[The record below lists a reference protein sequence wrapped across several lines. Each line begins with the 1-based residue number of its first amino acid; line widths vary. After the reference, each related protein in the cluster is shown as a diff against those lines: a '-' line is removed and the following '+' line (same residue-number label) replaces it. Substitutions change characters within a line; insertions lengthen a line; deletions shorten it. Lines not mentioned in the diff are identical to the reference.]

1 VAFGG
6 RFSPEVAFELLQRH
20 QVAHSFLFPT
30 ALKAMMK
37 SYAYPSKLFK
47 LKLKLQGLMSA
58 GDAVFNGTLSVDKAD
73 VIVIGDVVNRPG
85 FRGGPLG

>member
-20 QVAHSFLFPT
+20 QVAHSFLFPA

-37 SYAYPSKLFK
+37 SYAHLSKLF
-47 LKLKLQGLMSA
+47 KLKLQGLMSA
-58 GDAVFNGTLSVDKAD
+58 GDAVFNGTLSIDKAD
-73 VIVIGDVVNRPG
+73 IVI
-85 FRGGPLG
+85 